1 MKKLIVIPVL
11 LAATLGFGKDLLL
24 DTMKT
29 ELNRN
34 YNILKK
40 QNPPVYYLSYYVV
53 DGTSYYI
60 AASLG
65 DILFND
71 FSRSR
76 KLNVDARSGSR
87 ALDNTHEFKDSD
99 EDALALLTYNIPLD
113 DNAAALK
120 NVFWRATQEE
130 AKKAQDQFLKVK
142 TNAAVKADNT
152 DKSDDFSAPVKP
164 VSFYSPVTPQ
174 AVDTAG
180 IQARLR
186 EYSALVKDYPF
197 VLESRFSFYS
207 DTNNRY
213 IVTSEGGG
221 VVEGGALVRLSYS
234 ITTRNEDGMTLE
246 RTNSYDG
253 FSVSDLPSP
262 DIVKAQIKKD
272 LETLKVLR
280 NAPVVE
286 PFTGPVILKN
296 RASGVFFHEILG
308 HRVEGHRQKSEN
320 FGQTFTQKVGE
331 VVVSPILSVRDDP
344 TLSHFN
350 GVPLRGYYQYD
361 DDGVKSENV
370 NIIENGVLKN
380 FLMGRS
386 PIKNFPYSNGHG
398 RKELDYRAV
407 SRMGNTIISAQNPV
421 SFDKLKQMLKD
432 EIKKQKKPYGLIIDD
447 ISGGFTM
454 IDRNNP
460 QSFKVKPLLVYRVYA
475 DGRPDEIVRGVDIV
489 GTPLAS
495 FGKITAAADDP
506 AVFNGTCGAES
517 GWVPVAAV
525 SPSVLVSELEV
536 EKVQKTAQRL
546 PILPNPAGGKQP

>member
-1 MKKLIVIPVL
+1 MKKLLFLPIL
-11 LAATLGFGKDLLL
+11 LLSITVYSKDVLL
-24 DTMKT
+24 DTMKS

-53 DGTSYYI
+53 DGTSYFI
-60 AASLG
+60 SASLG

-71 FSRSR
+71 FSHSR

-87 ALDNTHEFKDSD
+87 ALDNTHEFKDSN
-99 EDALALLTYNIPLD
+99 EDALTLSTYNIPVE

-120 NVFWRATQEE
+120 NVFWRVTQDE
-130 AKKAQDQFLKVK
+130 AKRAQDQFLKVK
-142 TNAAVKADNT
+142 TNSAVKAENT
-152 DKSDDFSAPVKP
+152 DKSDDFNAPVKP
-164 VSFYSPVTPQ
+164 VSFYSPVKPKE
-174 AVDTAG
+174 VDTAG
-180 IQARLR
+180 IQEQLR

-197 VLESRFSFYS
+197 VLESRFTFTS

-213 IVTSEGGG
+213 IVTSEGSD
-221 VVEGGALVRLSYS
+221 VVEGGALVRLSYT

-253 FSVSDLPSP
+253 FDVSDLPSP
-262 DIVKAQIKKD
+262 DVIKTQIRQD

-308 HRVEGHRQKSEN
+308 HRVEGHRQKSES
-320 FGQTFTQKVGE
+320 FGQTFTKKVGE
-331 VVVSPILSVRDDP
+331 VVVSPILTVQDDP
-344 TLSHFN
+344 TLSRFN
-350 GVPLRGYYQYD
+350 GTALRGYYQYD
-361 DDGVKSENV
+361 DDGIKSENV
-370 NIIENGVLKN
+370 NIIEKGVLKN

-398 RKELDYRAV
+398 RKDLGSRTV
-407 SRMGNTIISAQNPV
+407 SRMGNTIVTAQNPV

-432 EIKKQKKPYGLIIDD
+432 EIKKQKKQYGLIIDD

-460 QSFKVKPLLVYRVYA
+460 QSFKVKPLLVYRVYPG
-475 DGRPDEIVRGVDIV
+475 GRPDEIVRGVDIV

-495 FGKITAAADDP
+495 FGKVIAAANDP

-517 GWVPVAAV
+517 GWVPVAAI
-525 SPSVLVSELEV
+525 SPSVLLSELEV

-546 PILPNPAGGKQP
+546 PILPNPAGGK

>member
-1 MKKLIVIPVL
+1 MKKFLFLPL
-11 LAATLGFGKDLLL
+11 LLVAVTGFAKDVLL
-24 DTMKT
+24 DTMQS

-34 YNILKK
+34 FNILKK
-40 QNPPVYYLSYYVV
+40 QEPPVYYLSYYVV

-71 FSRSR
+71 FTRSR

-87 ALDNTHEFKDSD
+87 RLDNTHEFKDSN
-99 EDALALLTYNIPLD
+99 EDTLSLATYNIPLD

-120 NVFWRATQEE
+120 NVFWRVTQEE
-130 AKKAQDQFLKVK
+130 SKKAQDQFLKVK
-142 TNAAVKADNT
+142 TNSAVKAENT

-164 VSFYSPVTPQ
+164 VSFYSPITPQ
-174 AVDTAG
+174 EVDTANM
-180 IQARLR
+180 QARLR

-197 VLESRFSFYS
+197 VLDSRFVFSS
-207 DTNNRY
+207 DANNRY
-213 IVTSEGGG
+213 IVTSEGSS
-221 VVEGGALVRLSYS
+221 VVEGGTLVRLSYT

-253 FSVSDLPSP
+253 FDVSDLPSS
-262 DIVKAQIKKD
+262 DVIKAQIKQD

-308 HRVEGHRQKSEN
+308 HRVEGHRQKSES
-320 FGQTFTQKVGE
+320 FGQTFTQKVGQ
-331 VVVSPILSVRDDP
+331 VIVSPILTVRDDP

-361 DDGVKSENV
+361 DDGIKSQNV
-370 NIIENGVLKN
+370 NIIQNGVLKN

-398 RKELDYRAV
+398 RKDLGFRTV
-407 SRMGNTIISAQNPV
+407 SRMGNTIVSATNPV

-432 EIKKQKKPYGLIIDD
+432 EIKKQNKPYGLIIDD

-475 DGRPDEIVRGVDIV
+475 DGRPDEIVRGLDIV

-495 FGKITAAADDP
+495 FGKVVAAADDA

-517 GWVPVAAV
+517 GWVPVSAI
-525 SPSVLVSELEV
+525 SPSVLLSELEV

-546 PILPNPAGGKQP
+546 PILPNPAGGK